1 VQRLLPFAEP
11 TSNNAIPLADSL
23 TAFIMAVA
31 SRCWRVKARRFC
43 RVWVSRLPTSDWEI
57 SPTTPWNY
65 GLFIDRDAV
74 QESIH
79 VTTKKPGKVPFA
91 QESAPVVLK
100 LKGRAIPGWVLVQ
113 NSAGQTPPSPVTSD
127 QPDAKLELIP
137 YGSTR
142 LRITE
147 FPVIAK

>member
-1 VQRLLPFAEP
+1 
-11 TSNNAIPLADSL
+11 
-23 TAFIMAVA
+23 M
-31 SRCWRVKARRFC
+31 
-43 RVWVSRLPTSDWEI
+43 WVSRLPTSDWEI